1 MPRKITKEDYY
12 KWTQHS
18 LTFFGIAAWLMKE
31 AFKYMW
37 LPTASNKMTLNWTTL
52 TELYLPIRLIF
63 IIVAHF
69 QLVIHFCWVTHS
81 PLVFRFASQ
90 VEFDRPIFTVGLN
103 FILPN
108 HIHFHRT
115 KWTSGIVYTCIHV
128 SQFWIALLT
137 WFPCSPIENNIYNHF
152 ISHSG
157 RDHRPCAT
165 VPEIFCQRARY
176 CLLLNRISEVNMCST
191 NYRIDQ
197 LMSISA
203 GNTAL
208 RHSAMFTA

>member
-115 KWTSGIVYTCIHV
+115 NELLVLCILASTFHNSELLCSLDFHAAQSKTISITILLATLGETTDLAQRCLRYSV
-128 SQFWIALLT
+128 SA
-137 WFPCSPIENNIYNHF
+137 
-152 ISHSG
+152 
-157 RDHRPCAT
+157 RAT
-165 VPEIFCQRARY
+165 VFYWIESPKLTCAQPIAVLINWCPSLQEIQR
-176 CLLLNRISEVNMCST
+176 
-191 NYRIDQ
+191 
-197 LMSISA
+197 
-203 GNTAL
+203 
-208 RHSAMFTA
+208 